1 MLDLPFET
9 HHGLIE
15 PLSDCQH
22 IKRVFLKRFL
32 EFISNLSS
40 SKKPI
45 LQTLLSAIQ
54 LDTTSTTGRNLRN
67 IILQLCGKCSIDDIS
82 VDDITNF
89 PYFPRPVD
97 DYWKCEMLQHMLEEK
112 NFRTLDDDEIQW
124 MNYLASN

>member
-1 MLDLPFET
+1 MKFVSK
-9 HHGLIE
+9 
-15 PLSDCQH
+15 LST
-22 IKRVFLKRFL
+22 
-32 EFISNLSS
+32 

-45 LQTLLSAIQ
+45 LRTLLSAIQ

-67 IILQLCGKCSIDDIS
+67 IMLLCDKSSIDDIS

-124 MNYLASN
+124 MNYLASD